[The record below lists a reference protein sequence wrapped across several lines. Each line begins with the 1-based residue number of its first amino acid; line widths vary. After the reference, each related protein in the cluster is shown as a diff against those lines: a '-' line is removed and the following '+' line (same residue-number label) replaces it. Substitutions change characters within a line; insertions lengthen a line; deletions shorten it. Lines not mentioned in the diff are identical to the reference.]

1 VAEAVPMRRDAAA
14 RVLVVEDADAIRTA
28 VESGLLGAG
37 HEVVTRPDGRELE
50 RVLVQSRPDV
60 VVLDVMLPRRDG
72 FALLDVVRSRS
83 NAGVV
88 MLTARDGIDD
98 RLRGLSTGADDYV
111 TKPFVLAELL
121 ARVNALL
128 RRLGEVQSTMVV
140 GDMVVDP
147 EAGSVVRGGSALPL
161 TATEF
166 KLVCYLAEHRGKVLS
181 KTQILSAVWGFDAY
195 DPNLVEVHISALRRK
210 LEEHGPRLLHTL
222 RGLGYVLRAEEPLT
236 GSTAGGLAT
245 VSLRRRVTAAT
256 VAVFVVVLFAVIV
269 AVVASF
275 SVILNRSVT
284 AVLNDHVQ
292 LAEQLAR
299 ENTPPAEFVS
309 RLENRSVRA
318 RLVLA
323 DGRVLGSVRM
333 PVFDPAT
340 RTRRLRLPNASGP
353 LAGAQLTLQVDGR
366 LLAGAR
372 HRLMRVLLVVGAVAR
387 GCRSG
392 WTGQAS
398 WSTWIPRGSARW
410 WPTWSTTPAR

>member
-1 VAEAVPMRRDAAA
+1 MRRDAAA

-37 HEVVTRPDGRELE
+37 HEVVTRSDGRELE
-50 RVLVQSRPDV
+50 RVLVQFRPDV
-60 VVLDVMLPRRDG
+60 VVLDVMLPGRDG

-128 RRLGEVQSTMVV
+128 RRLGKVQSTMVV
-140 GDMVVDP
+140 GDLVVDP

-195 DPNLVEVHISALRRK
+195 DLNLVEVHISALRRK

-222 RGLGYVLRAEEPLT
+222 RGLGYVLRAEEP
-236 GSTAGGLAT
+236 
-245 VSLRRRVTAAT
+245 
-256 VAVFVVVLFAVIV
+256 
-269 AVVASF
+269 
-275 SVILNRSVT
+275 
-284 AVLNDHVQ
+284 
-292 LAEQLAR
+292 
-299 ENTPPAEFVS
+299 
-309 RLENRSVRA
+309 
-318 RLVLA
+318 
-323 DGRVLGSVRM
+323 
-333 PVFDPAT
+333 
-340 RTRRLRLPNASGP
+340 
-353 LAGAQLTLQVDGR
+353 
-366 LLAGAR
+366 
-372 HRLMRVLLVVGAVAR
+372 
-387 GCRSG
+387 
-392 WTGQAS
+392 
-398 WSTWIPRGSARW
+398 
-410 WPTWSTTPAR
+410 